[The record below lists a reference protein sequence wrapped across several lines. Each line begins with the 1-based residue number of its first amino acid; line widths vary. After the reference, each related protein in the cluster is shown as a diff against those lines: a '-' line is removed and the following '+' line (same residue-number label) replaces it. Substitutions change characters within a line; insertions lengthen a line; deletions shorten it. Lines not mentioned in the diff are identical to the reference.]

1 MIIQVAGSGGTFPVQ
16 LTSNFFIS
24 VNPYLPFTY
33 GISFLREAIGGV
45 EPMILTKAIWALAL
59 FIAGSIIVSVVLKKY
74 INKAL
79 EGFVHKFHEG
89 GL

>member
-16 LTSNFFIS
+16 LTSNFFITI
-24 VNPYLPFTY
+24 NPYLPFTY

-45 EPMILTKAIWALAL
+45 ESIILTKDVLVLAI
-59 FIAGSIIVSVVLKKY
+59 FIVGSVILSVLLKKH